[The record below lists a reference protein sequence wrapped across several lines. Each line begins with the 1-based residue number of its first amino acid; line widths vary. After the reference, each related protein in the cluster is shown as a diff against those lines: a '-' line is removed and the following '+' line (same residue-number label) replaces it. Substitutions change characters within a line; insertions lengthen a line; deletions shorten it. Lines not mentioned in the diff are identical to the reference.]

1 MRILDRFRDQDA
13 TGKTH
18 DPVCDMWVDPA
29 TAPARSEH
37 EGRVI
42 HFCAAGCKRA
52 FDKDP
57 QRFLARMKGA

>member
-1 MRILDRFRDQDA
+1 MRILDRFRAQDT

-37 EGRVI
+37 EGRTI

-57 QRFLARMKGA
+57 QRFLARMKSA